1 MQPACSNGVQMHLKR
16 HFLQYSKNE
25 KIIEK
30 FFICGKNIVLKRL
43 TPIAIDGKIIRLRIK
58 D

>member
-1 MQPACSNGVQMHLKR
+1 MKSEVEIRLLECDV
-16 HFLQYSKNE
+16 E

-43 TPIAIDGKIIRLRIK
+43 TPIAIDGKMIRLRIK